1 MAPTVNLLEQGTRGL
16 NRHKFNVVT
25 ADHLSPCDPNSMKLL
40 KAAAMMLLMT
50 VVSLAIINR
59 VQFLR
64 NLAFPPTA

>member
-1 MAPTVNLLEQGTRGL
+1 
-16 NRHKFNVVT
+16 
-25 ADHLSPCDPNSMKLL
+25 MKLL

-59 VQFLR
+59 VPFLR